1 MQRTLI
7 SSNSFTVSFPPSCSI
22 HVSQSLG
29 FAPKVFLLEATGL
42 SPGWWRMSSNC
53 SCRPMR
59 YLLLSKND
67 RRTMA
72 VETNKSRKR
81 VDKKV
86 NLQGVSSDRFV

>member
-7 SSNSFTVSFPPSCSI
+7 SANSSTVSFPPSCFI

-29 FAPKVFLLEATGL
+29 FAPRVFLLEATGL
-42 SPGWWRMSSNC
+42 SPGWRRMSSSC

-86 NLQGVSSDRFV
+86 NLQGVSSDGFI